1 MRKLVFVISFVLL
14 AVNVVFSDNF
24 ECSSA
29 LPFCLDTPMTFS
41 ATTGNFS
48 GEPGPFYA
56 CLASQPNPSW
66 FYCKVGQSGSIEI
79 TITSNPSNDVDFI
92 CWGPFSEPNACGSLT
107 EDKVVD
113 CSYSGGVPEICVIP
127 NGIQGQYYY
136 LMVTNFSNQ
145 PTQITLQQTS
155 GTGTTDCSVLQL
167 ASNNGPLCVGDTLEL
182 SSGVPT
188 DATFSWTGPAGF
200 TSSLQN
206 PVLNNVNVSN
216 AGWYFVNINNG
227 GNLDVDSTLV
237 EIYAAPGPSVASNN
251 GPVCAGSLLNLFATT
266 VANAGYHWTGPN
278 GFESSVQNPVVSNA
292 ATTLQSGVYTLTAV
306 NLVCNCPSS
315 PSYTT
320 VVVNTTTAPV
330 ATSNGPICEG
340 EMLSLNATTV
350 AGATYQWTGPNGFT
364 SNQQNPVVASQATV
378 AMTGQYSVVA
388 ILNGCESTPSTVMVT
403 VNPVPSAPLAGYNS
417 PVCEG
422 YTLSLTATYVAG
434 GTYNWTGPNGFISS
448 IQSPVVT
455 TSATAA
461 YSGLYEVTVT
471 LNGCTSQAGSVSVVV
486 EPAPEAPVA
495 SNNGPVCEGY
505 ALMLESTTIAN
516 ATYSWT
522 GPNNFVSTEQNPT
535 VSLNALPSQSGLYE
549 VRSVSIQNGCYSIPA
564 ITTVEVNPE
573 PIQPVVTQDFH
584 SLHSTYASEYQ
595 WYLSGQEIPGATN
608 QDYFPEVIGSYKV
621 QIADEDGC
629 ESISEAFWFEFVGE
643 DQPDNMGKFVVYPIP
658 STGRIEVF
666 LPEDAQRLKLRDLTG
681 KEILVQETLQLN
693 HLQIEVQKKGVFVL
707 QIDTRHGIQT
717 KRIVIL

>member
-1 MRKLVFVISFVLL
+1 MRSLLFVLSFVLL
-14 AVNVVFSDNF
+14 TARVVLADNW

-29 LPFCLDTPMTFS
+29 LPFCLETPVTFS
-41 ATTGNFS
+41 ATTGNIS
-48 GEPGPFYA
+48 GELGPFYA
-56 CLASQPNPSW
+56 CLGSQPNPSW
-66 FYCKVGQSGSIEI
+66 LYCKIGQSGSIEI
-79 TITSNPSNDVDFI
+79 TITSNPSFDIDFI
-92 CWGPFSEPNACGSLT
+92 CWGPFSNPNACGSLT

-113 CSYSGGVPEICVIP
+113 CSFSASVPEICNIP
-127 NGIQGQYYY
+127 NGVQGQYYY
-136 LMVTNFSNQ
+136 LMLTNYSAQ
-145 PTQITLQQTS
+145 PTQITLSQTN

-167 ASNNGPLCVGDTLEL
+167 VSNNGPLCVGDTLEL

-200 TSSLQN
+200 TSTLQN
-206 PVLNNVNVSN
+206 PVINNVTALN

-227 GNLDVDSTLV
+227 GSVDEDSTLV
-237 EIYAAPGPSVASNN
+237 EIYSAPSPSVASNN
-251 GPVCAGSLLNLFATT
+251 GPVCTGSMLTLFATT

-292 ATTLQSGVYTLTAV
+292 ATTLQAGVYTLTAV
-306 NLVCNCPSS
+306 NPVCNCPSS

-320 VVVNTTTAPV
+320 VVVNSTTAPV

-340 EMLSLNATTV
+340 EMLTLNATTV

-471 LNGCTSQAGSVSVVV
+471 VNGCMSPVGSVGVVV
-486 EPAPEAPVA
+486 EPAPQAPVA
-495 SNNGPVCEGY
+495 SNNGPVCEGA
-505 ALMLESTTIAN
+505 ALMLEATTIGD

-535 VSLNALPSQSGLYE
+535 VSLNAVPTQSGLYE
-549 VRSVSIQNGCYSIPA
+549 VRSVSMLNGCYSLPSV
-564 ITTVEVNPE
+564 TPVEVNPE

-584 SLHSTYASEYQ
+584 SLHSSYASEYQ

-608 QDYFPEVIGSYKV
+608 QDYFPVVIGSYKV

-629 ESISEAFWFEFVGE
+629 ENISEAFWFEFVGE
-643 DQPDNMGKFVVYPIP
+643 QPPGNHEKFVVYPIP
-658 STGRIEVF
+658 STGRIEIY
-666 LPEDAQRLKLRDLTG
+666 LPENVNLLKICDLNG
-681 KEILVQETLQLN
+681 KEILVQETHQLN
-693 HLQIEVQKKGVFVL
+693 PVQLEVQKKGIFVL
-707 QIDTRHGIQT
+707 QIDTKQGIQT